1 MSAYKTWL
9 LHIIMLKRI
18 LVVTALSLSQYAT
31 AEPVPNKVQLDDI
44 NVISTTPLH
53 GVGLDKNH
61 LPYPVQ
67 AATSTAIENAQSLD
81 VSDYMARHLGSV
93 HINQAQNNPLQPD
106 LQYRGFT
113 ASPLLGNAQGL
124 SVYMDGVRI
133 NEPFGDAVN
142 WDIIPQSAIAGI
154 NLMAG
159 SNPMFGLN
167 TLGGALSIKTKNG
180 FTHPG
185 HSLQAYGGSFNR
197 RATEFESGGHDDNLS
212 YFVTGNWLKEDGW
225 RDESPSDAKQLLSR
239 FGWRSDNTEL
249 QLTLA
254 AADTDLNGNGSSP
267 LELLQKDRKEVFTHP
282 DNTQNEL
289 RMAALSAN
297 HWLSD
302 TTQFSST
309 AYFRKNNRDTFN
321 GDGSDYGVIDAIV
334 GGNGINEE
342 GDVII
347 TAAECGGACNAGDLI
362 EEGEQVEDQNG
373 NAINPGL
380 DDDEIAVNNQST
392 TEQEGFG
399 FGGQVTFLEDL
410 FGHEN
415 QLITGFSFDHA
426 DVNYQFKTEIAEF
439 TESRGTTATGFTDA
453 ESIVNANIKTST
465 ASLFFMDNFS
475 VNNALTL
482 TLSGRYNYSRIKI
495 SGTTGDNSVVPAG
508 ESGTHTFIRFNPA
521 AGLAYEISPQLNSY
535 LSYSESSR
543 IPTAAELTCHDQ
555 TNPCALPN
563 SFLSD
568 PPLDMVVA
576 KTWEAGLRGVE
587 QGINWH
593 AGIFQTIN
601 HDDIYFLPT
610 EEGPGLSPGFFSNI
624 GDTRRRGVEV
634 SLNADYQQWNWFLN
648 YSWIQAEFMDSFTV
662 NSPNNPAA
670 IASGNANLHVSVGD
684 NIPSI
689 PQHTLKWG
697 ADWIVNKKVAIGF
710 NAVYNSSQ
718 YFRGDE
724 ANQNSQVGGYTV
736 FNLQGR
742 YALNKNME
750 LFARIDNLFDREYE
764 SFGLYGEPDEAPG
777 FDAFT
782 DTRFYGAGAPRGA
795 WLGFKLKL

>member
-1 MSAYKTWL
+1 
-9 LHIIMLKRI
+9 MLRKI
-18 LVVTALSLSQYAT
+18 FLVIAFSISQQAIAESTPQSL
-31 AEPVPNKVQLDDI
+31 QLKDI

-53 GVGLDKNH
+53 GVGLEKNR

-67 AATSTAIENAQSLD
+67 AANSAAIENSQSLD
-81 VSDYMARHLGSV
+81 ISDYMARHLGSV

-159 SNPMFGLN
+159 SNPLFGLN

-180 FTHPG
+180 FSHPG

-197 RATEFESGGHDDNLS
+197 RAAEFESGGHDENLS

-225 RDESPSDAKQLLSR
+225 RDQSPSDAKQLFSR
-239 FGWRSDNTEL
+239 FGWRSDNSEL
-249 QLTLA
+249 ELTLA

-267 LELLQKDRKEVFTHP
+267 LELLKKDRKDVFTYP

-289 RMAALSAN
+289 RMAALSAS

-309 AYFRKNNRDTFN
+309 AYIRKNDRETFN
-321 GDGSDYGVIDAIV
+321 GDGSDYAVIDSFL
-334 GGNGINEE
+334 GGNGLNED
-342 GDVII
+342 GDIII
-347 TAAECGGACNAGDLI
+347 TAADCAGACNTGDLV
-362 EEGEQVEDQNG
+362 EEGEQLADQHG
-373 NAINPGL
+373 HLINPGL

-392 TEQEGFG
+392 TEQAAYG
-399 FGGQVTFLEDL
+399 FGGQVTFLDDV

-426 DVNYQFKTEIAEF
+426 DVGYQFKTEIAEF
-439 TESRGTTATGFTDA
+439 TADRGTTATGFIDA
-453 ESIVNANIKTST
+453 DSVVDADIETST
-465 ASLFFMDNFS
+465 ASLFFMDSFT
-475 VNNALTL
+475 VNDALTL
-482 TLSGRYNYSRIKI
+482 TFSARYNYSRIKI
-495 SGTTGDNSVVPAG
+495 SGTTGDDLVVPAN

-521 AGLAYEISPQLNSY
+521 AGLTYQLAPQLNSY

-543 IPTAAELTCHDQ
+543 VPTAAELTCHDQ

-576 KTWEAGLRGVE
+576 KTWEAGLRGVK

-593 AGIFQTIN
+593 AGLFQTTN

-624 GDTRRRGVEV
+624 GDTRRRGIEL

-648 YSWIQAEFMDSFTV
+648 YSWIQAQFIDSFIV
-662 NSPNNPAA
+662 NSANNPAA
-670 IASGNANLHVSVGD
+670 IASGNANLQVSAGD
-684 NIPSI
+684 HIPSI

-697 ADWIVNKKVAIGF
+697 ADWNIKQKVVIGF
-710 NAVYNSSQ
+710 DAVYNSSQ

-736 FNLQGR
+736 FNLHGR
-742 YALNKNME
+742 YALSKNME
-750 LFARIDNLFDREYE
+750 LFARVDNLFDREYE
-764 SFGLYGEPDEAPG
+764 TFALYGEPDEAPG
-777 FDAFT
+777 FDTFS

-795 WLGFKLKL
+795 WIGLKLEL